1 VTLHELSYYSP
12 TSPHTCAR
20 TLQFITEQMT
30 PWLWPQ
36 SNSSWLFFFHSYKFK
51 PVCFLILSSSK
62 CKDGAFTCQPL
73 FQLFL
78 RNYLLATAGDRTPG
92 YRGLYW
98 THCNHAQLLWFA
110 INNTVP
116 LKSHFLQSYWMWPP
130 TIKHP
135 SGIKKK
141 TVIMNEYPK
150 TRSSR
155 KNEKQKQANNNK
167 TNKKETTQRNHR
179 ITGYPKLEG
188 TCKVHQVQLLGK
200 RNI

>member
-1 VTLHELSYYSP
+1 
-12 TSPHTCAR
+12 
-20 TLQFITEQMT
+20 
-30 PWLWPQ
+30 
-36 SNSSWLFFFHSYKFK
+36 
-51 PVCFLILSSSK
+51 
-62 CKDGAFTCQPL
+62 
-73 FQLFL
+73 
-78 RNYLLATAGDRTPG
+78 
-92 YRGLYW
+92 
-98 THCNHAQLLWFA
+98 
-110 INNTVP
+110 
-116 LKSHFLQSYWMWPP
+116 MWPP

-141 TVIMNEYPK
+141 TVITNEYPK

-167 TNKKETTQRNHR
+167 TNKKETTQRNQR